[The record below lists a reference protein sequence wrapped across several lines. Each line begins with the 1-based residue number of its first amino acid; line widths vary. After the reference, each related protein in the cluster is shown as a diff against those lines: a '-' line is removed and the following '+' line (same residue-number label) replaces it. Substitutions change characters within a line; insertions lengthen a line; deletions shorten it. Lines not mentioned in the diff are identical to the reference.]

1 MKAISFREKVSAIK
15 PWNHIQ
21 NAFERP
27 ETETETYNRK
37 NTSNGDSNILVL
49 IKEQPKKKKI
59 NKKKKKKQ
67 KKCTRNI
74 F

>member
-1 MKAISFREKVSAIK
+1 MKAISFRGKKVSAIK

-49 IKEQPKKKKI
+49 IKEQQKKK
-59 NKKKKKKQ
+59 
-67 KKCTRNI
+67 
-74 F
+74 

>member
-1 MKAISFREKVSAIK
+1 MKAISFRGKKVSAIK

-49 IKEQPKKKKI
+49 IKEQQKKKK
-59 NKKKKKKQ
+59 
-67 KKCTRNI
+67 
-74 F
+74 